1 MVHLL
6 GKNWPCEEGLN
17 QLVQASQIAHQLLDS
32 INTVIVGKER
42 AVELSL
48 IALIAQ
54 GHLLIEDVPGLG
66 KTTLAKAIAISSGCG
81 FKRIQFVP
89 DLLPSDITGVNIYNQ
104 KTGDFEF
111 RQGPLMTQLV
121 LADEINRAP
130 SKTQAAL
137 LESMEE
143 GKVTVDGVTHDLPR
157 PFFIIATLNPVEYH
171 GIFPLPEA
179 ELDRFMVRVTL
190 GYATFEEE
198 MDIIGRQEKQNPIDE
213 VTAVTSPEK
222 LIFVQ
227 EEAKG
232 IFVDPLVRQY
242 IVSLT
247 HASRQH
253 QDIVLG
259 ASHRGSLSLFRAS
272 QALALI
278 RGREFVV
285 PDDVKE
291 LAVAVLAH
299 RLIITPEAK
308 ARGTDGSRVVT
319 SMIDNL
325 TVPGAHA

>member
-1 MVHLL
+1 
-6 GKNWPCEEGLN
+6 LN
-17 QLVQASQIAHQLLDS
+17 QLVQASQIAHQLLDN
-32 INTVIVGKER
+32 INKVIVGKER
-42 AVELSL
+42 VVELSL

-66 KTTLAKAIAISSGCG
+66 KTTLAKAIAISSGCS

-143 GKVTVDGVTHDLPR
+143 GKVTVDGVTHDLSR

-198 MDIIGRQEKQNPIDE
+198 MDIIGRQEKQKPIDE
-213 VTAVTSPEK
+213 VTAVTSPEE

-227 EEAKG
+227 DEAKS

-247 HASRQH
+247 HASRQR
-253 QDIVLG
+253 QDIALG

-299 RLIITPEAK
+299 RLILTPEAR
-308 ARGTDGSRVVT
+308 ARGMDGSRVVT

>member
-1 MVHLL
+1 M
-6 GKNWPCEEGLN
+6 N
-17 QLVQASQIAHQLLDS
+17 QLAEASQIALQVLDN
-32 INTVIVGKER
+32 IKGVIVGKEQ
-42 AVELSL
+42 AIEMGLV
-48 IALIAQ
+48 ALMSQ
-54 GHLLIEDVPGLG
+54 GHLLIEDAPGLG
-66 KTTLAKAIAISSGCG
+66 KTTLAKAMALSSGCN

-104 KTGDFEF
+104 KTGEFEF
-111 RQGPLMTQLV
+111 RQGPLMTQVV

-137 LESMEE
+137 LEAMEE
-143 GKVTVDGVTHDLPR
+143 HRVTVDGVTYEMDR

-179 ELDRFMVRVTL
+179 ELDRFTIRVTL
-190 GYATFEEE
+190 GYANFDEEI
-198 MDIIGRQEKQNPIDE
+198 DIIGRQERQNPIDGLSS
-213 VTAVTSPEK
+213 VTTPEK
-222 LIFVQ
+222 LILVQ
-227 EEAKG
+227 EETKR
-232 IFVDPLVRQY
+232 IYVDPLVRHY

-247 HASRQH
+247 QASRQH
-253 QDIVLG
+253 QDVALG

-278 RGREFVV
+278 RGREFVI

-299 RLIITPEAK
+299 RLILTPEAR
-308 ARGTDGSRVVT
+308 ARGLDGSKIVT
-319 SMIDNL
+319 SMVDNL

>member
-1 MVHLL
+1 M
-6 GKNWPCEEGLN
+6 N
-17 QLVQASQIAHQLLDS
+17 QLAEASQIALEVLDN
-32 INTVIVGKER
+32 IKGVIVGKEQ
-42 AVELSL
+42 AIEMGLV
-48 IALIAQ
+48 ALMSQ
-54 GHLLIEDVPGLG
+54 GHLLIEDAPGLG
-66 KTTLAKAIAISSGCG
+66 KTTLAKAMALSSGCN

-104 KTGDFEF
+104 KTGEFEF
-111 RQGPLMTQLV
+111 RQGPLMTQVV

-137 LESMEE
+137 LEAMEE
-143 GKVTVDGVTHDLPR
+143 HRVTVDGVTYEMDR

-179 ELDRFMVRVTL
+179 ELDRFTIRVTL
-190 GYATFEEE
+190 GYANFDEEI
-198 MDIIGRQEKQNPIDE
+198 DIIGRQERQNPIDGLSS
-213 VTAVTSPEK
+213 VTTPEK
-222 LIFVQ
+222 LILVQ
-227 EEAKG
+227 EETKR
-232 IFVDPLVRQY
+232 IYVDPLVRHY

-247 HASRQH
+247 QASRQH
-253 QDIVLG
+253 QDVALG

-278 RGREFVV
+278 RGREFVI

-299 RLIITPEAK
+299 RLILTPEAR
-308 ARGTDGSRVVT
+308 ARGLDGSKIVT
-319 SMIDNL
+319 SMVDNL

>member
-1 MVHLL
+1 M
-6 GKNWPCEEGLN
+6 N
-17 QLVQASQIAHQLLDS
+17 QLVEASQIAHQLLDN
-32 INTVIVGKER
+32 IKKVIVGKEG
-42 AVELSL
+42 AIELSL
-48 IALIAQ
+48 VALLAE

-66 KTTLAKAIAISSGCG
+66 KTTLARTIALSSGCS

-104 KTGDFEF
+104 KTGEFEF
-111 RQGPLMTQLV
+111 RPGPIMTQIV

-143 GKVTVDGVTHDLPR
+143 HRTTVDGVTYELSR

-179 ELDRFMVRVTL
+179 QLDRFTMRVSL
-190 GYATFEEE
+190 GYASYEQELA
-198 MDIIGRQEKQNPIDE
+198 IIERQEKENPIADVTE
-213 VTAVTSPEK
+213 VTDPEK
-222 LIFVQ
+222 VIFMQ
-227 EEAKG
+227 EETKA
-232 IFVDPLVRQY
+232 IYVDALVRQY
-242 IVSLT
+242 IVTLT
-247 HASRQH
+247 QASRQH

-259 ASHRGSLSLFRAS
+259 ASHRGSLALFRTA

-291 LAVAVLAH
+291 LAVGVLAH
-299 RLIITPEAK
+299 RLILAPEAR
-308 ARGTDGSRVVT
+308 ARGLDGPKVITAIV
-319 SMIDNL
+319 DNL
-325 TVPGAHA
+325 AVPGVHA

>member
-1 MVHLL
+1 
-6 GKNWPCEEGLN
+6 LN
-17 QLVQASQIAHQLLDS
+17 QLAEASQIAHQLLVN
-32 INTVIVGKER
+32 IKKVIVGKEQ
-42 AVELSL
+42 AIELSL
-48 IALIAQ
+48 VALMAE

-66 KTTLAKAIAISSGCG
+66 KTTLAKTIAMSSGCS

-104 KTGDFEF
+104 KTGEFEF
-111 RQGPLMTQLV
+111 RPGPIMTQVV

-143 GKVTVDGVTHDLPR
+143 HRTTVDGVTYELSR

-179 ELDRFMVRVTL
+179 QLDRFTVRVSL
-190 GYATFEEE
+190 GYASFQQELA
-198 MDIIGRQEKQNPIDE
+198 IIERQERENPITDVAE
-213 VTAVTSPEK
+213 VTTPEK
-222 LIFVQ
+222 VILMQ
-227 EEAKG
+227 KETKG

-247 HASRQH
+247 QASRQH

-259 ASHRGSLSLFRAS
+259 ASHRGSLALFRTA

-291 LAVAVLAH
+291 LSVGVLAH
-299 RLIITPEAK
+299 RLILAPEAR
-308 ARGTDGSRVVT
+308 ARGLDGTKVITALV
-319 SMIDNL
+319 DNL
-325 TVPGAHA
+325 AVPGVPA